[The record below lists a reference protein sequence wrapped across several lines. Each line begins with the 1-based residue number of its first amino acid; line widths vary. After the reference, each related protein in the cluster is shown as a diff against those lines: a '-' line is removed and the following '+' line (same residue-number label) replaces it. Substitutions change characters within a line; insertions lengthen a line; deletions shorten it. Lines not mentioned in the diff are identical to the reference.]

1 MPTTLARDTKAAN
14 EQVEKTELADLK
26 TSQEMAQ
33 VIGEIANNGITIVLK
48 PKLDEAERQK
58 AEAEAILK
66 EDKTN
71 AVALEQKRLANEV
84 IKTYGQG
91 SQIQLAVR
99 AVTGILQGIA
109 TGEATQAAVGGLSP
123 YANQAIK
130 QLTTDPN
137 TGEVNTQA
145 NLMAHALL
153 GAVEAYAT
161 GNNATAGAAGAVG
174 GEVAAKIITE
184 QLYQKTPEQ
193 LTEAQKQTVTAL
205 SQLASGLAGGLISDS
220 TAGAINAAEIGK
232 RAVENNFSLNYTNEE
247 LEGMAI
253 NAKAVVLQKELD
265 QQVTEELKKEY
276 PLIYQTAEGTYYIVS
291 KTGKA
296 MYIAREVV
304 IDAVPMF
311 IVPEIGAGTKFYTL
325 LSRMAVSGSANLAVQ
340 KLSGQEFNP
349 YEFTGAVV
357 SGIVSPSFKT
367 TSEAIRFNAGIGMA
381 IGMANGGDGI
391 GDAALAAGATYGAA
405 KVSNPIWSS
414 VISESIQKLP
424 IIFNS
429 LKKEERNNEE

>member
-1 MPTTLARDTKAAN
+1 
-14 EQVEKTELADLK
+14 
-26 TSQEMAQ
+26 MAQ

-66 EDKTN
+66 NDKHNQT
-71 AVALEQKRLANEV
+71 AQQQLDTANKV

-91 SQIQLAVR
+91 GQIQLAVR
-99 AVTGILQGIA
+99 AVTGVLQGIA
-109 TGEATQAAVGGLSP
+109 TGEASQAVVGGLSP
-123 YANQAIK
+123 YANYAIK
-130 QLTTDPN
+130 KATTDKAGN
-137 TGEVNTQA
+137 VNTEA

-174 GEVAAKIITE
+174 GELAAKIITE

-220 TAGAINAAEIGK
+220 TAGAINSAEIGK
-232 RAVENNFSLNYTNEE
+232 RAVEDNFNLNYTNEE
-247 LEGMAI
+247 LEGMSIKA
-253 NAKAVVLQKELD
+253 NAAVLQKELD
-265 QQVTEELKKEY
+265 QQVTEEFKEEY
-276 PLIYQTAEGTYYIVS
+276 PLIYQTVEGAYYIVS
-291 KTGKA
+291 TTGKVI
-296 MYIAREVV
+296 YIAREVV
-304 IDAVPMF
+304 IDTAPMF

-325 LSRMAVSGSANLAVQ
+325 LSRMAASGSANLAVQ

-381 IGMANGGDGI
+381 VGMANGGDGI
-391 GDAALAAGATYGAA
+391 SDAALSAGATFVGS
-405 KVSNPIWSS
+405 KISNPFLSII
-414 VISESIQKLP
+414 VSETIQKIP
-424 IIFNS
+424 NITTGYENKD
-429 LKKEERNNEE
+429 KK

>member
-1 MPTTLARDTKAAN
+1 
-14 EQVEKTELADLK
+14 
-26 TSQEMAQ
+26 MAQ

-71 AVALEQKRLANEV
+71 AAALEQKRLANDV

-99 AVTGILQGIA
+99 AVTGVLQGIA

-174 GEVAAKIITE
+174 GELAAKIITE

-193 LTEAQKQTVTAL
+193 LTEAQKQTVTTL

-220 TAGAINAAEIGK
+220 TADAINAAEIGK
-232 RAVENNFSLNYTNEE
+232 RAVEDNYLFNIPFTNPSLISDLNNKTIAEQ
-247 LEGMAI
+247 
-253 NAKAVVLQKELD
+253 LQKEA
-265 QQVTEELKKEY
+265 EEKAKQEIIDRGIPHYVLIEGILYKYSGKLAINTRNGDIFYGFGANPISIPASGLSASTQIGWIVNLESKELNNNLKNVINNTLQGSSIGGTVCY
-276 PLIYQTAEGTYYIVS
+276 GICSSFSRTIQTD
-291 KTGKA
+291 KPK
-296 MYIAREVV
+296 
-304 IDAVPMF
+304 
-311 IVPEIGAGTKFYTL
+311 
-325 LSRMAVSGSANLAVQ
+325 NL
-340 KLSGQEFNP
+340 F
-349 YEFTGAVV
+349 
-357 SGIVSPSFKT
+357 
-367 TSEAIRFNAGIGMA
+367 GIGVGGGLS
-381 IGMANGGDGI
+381 IGGDRLYQL
-391 GDAALAAGATYGAA
+391 DED
-405 KVSNPIWSS
+405 K
-414 VISESIQKLP
+414 
-424 IIFNS
+424 
-429 LKKEERNNEE
+429 